1 MKPIITAILLG
12 TLAASPALAEKAPQP
27 GPADS
32 RIRTVVYNPRD
43 VVRVLGH
50 YGFQTLIQF
59 ADYEQVENI
68 SIGDSLAWQ
77 VVPNERGNLLFVKPV
92 EQNAQTNLTVVT
104 SSPST
109 NAATGVAQR
118 VYVFSLD
125 AEAREEHTS
134 PAFTWTVKFHYP
146 EDAEQSMLLMQRR
159 QDIANNAIIGN
170 TGAVGG
176 VDPSDWNF
184 NYTFAGDTQQVP
196 VKIFDNGTFTYFE
209 FDNITD
215 TPAIFLV
222 DAQQNESLVNGVR
235 QGRYVVVH
243 RTARQFTLRNGT
255 IVTCIFNENFT
266 GEPALDQGSP
276 VERSSYQRD
285 KGVSE
290 RVARQ
295 ETTASDADAPVAGR

>member
-1 MKPIITAILLG
+1 MKTIIAAMLLG
-12 TLAASPALAEKAPQP
+12 ILAASPALAEKQPQP

-32 RIRTVVYNPRD
+32 RIRTVVYNERD
-43 VVRVLGH
+43 VVHVVGH

-59 ADYEQVENI
+59 ADYEEIENI

-104 SSPST
+104 STPSKT
-109 NAATGVAQR
+109 DATGVSQR

-125 AEAREEHTS
+125 AKGKDEHKS

-146 EDAEQSMLLMQRR
+146 EDVEHSMLLTQRR
-159 QDIANNAIIGN
+159 RDIAANAIVGA
-170 TGAVGG
+170 TGAIGG
-176 VDPSDWNF
+176 VDPADWNF
-184 NYTFAGDTQQVP
+184 HYTFSGDKVQVP
-196 VKIFDNGTFTYFE
+196 VKIFDNGKFTYFE
-209 FDNITD
+209 FDDQTD

-222 DAQQNESLVNGVR
+222 GKNQDESLVNGVR

-243 RTARQFTLRNGT
+243 RTARQFTLRNGDV
-255 IVTCIFNENFT
+255 VTCIFNENFS

-276 VERSSYQRD
+276 IERSSYEKD
-285 KGVSE
+285 GGASE
-290 RVARQ
+290 RVANTELR
-295 ETTASDADAPVAGR
+295 ERTDVGGS